1 MYIEPSTIVELFP
14 GVPLE
19 PSYIHTLYWNS
30 LIDQNSYFGNYAGKR
45 VFTQFTYQ
53 RDKRGYL
60 RLPLTMGQTYGV
72 YNYMRF
78 KNSAF
83 ENKWFYAFITSIE
96 YVSND
101 VLQITYA
108 IDVIQTWYFNLD
120 GTKGF
125 TINTCFV
132 EREHSRTDEIGEHLI
147 DEGLETGD
155 IINVATEWI
164 GESQFKNYAYAILA
178 TQGPN
183 GEKRSSVLWSIYS
196 GIYYQ
201 SYTSLNELT
210 TALQSYETGPSGSLE
225 PIIAILQFPNFF
237 IPGLDEVGIPELI
250 YTLEN
255 LVWRGPFGD
264 YTPKNKKLYTY
275 PYSFMSFTSPDG
287 QSNTLKYE
295 DFTLGPNNM
304 QFTCTGVAYPTANAL
319 IRPRWYA
326 GMVDNINYALTMNKF
341 PTCATTSDAFLA
353 WWAQNKNSIVTGA
366 IVNTVNAGS
375 DLLDNIPMFTGNN
388 AYQGAGNALSTFI
401 GGVAGKNPGL
411 NLMSMIPGVIDVLST
426 AAGETGKILASR
438 KDHKAVPDSL
448 IGNANCDNV
457 FTGIGK
463 YCCYITYNQIRP
475 EYAEAIDNYFS
486 MYGYACRK
494 VKAPTYN
501 ARPHWNYVKTKGAT
515 ISGNVPADDE
525 HKICSIFNNGITFWK
540 SPLEV
545 GDYSL
550 DNSPV

>member
-1 MYIEPSTIVELFP
+1 MYIEPSTIIELFP
-14 GVPLE
+14 AVPLE
-19 PSYIHTLYWNS
+19 PSYIHTLYWDS

-101 VLQITYA
+101 VLQITYS

-120 GTKGF
+120 GSKGF
-125 TINTCFV
+125 TVNTCFV
-132 EREHSRTDEIGEHLI
+132 EREHSETDELGDNLI
-147 DEGLETGD
+147 DEDLETGD

-164 GESQFKNYAYAILA
+164 AEEHFKSYGYAILA
-178 TQGPN
+178 SQGPN
-183 GEKRSSVLWSIYS
+183 GETRDSVLYNMFS
-196 GIYYQ
+196 GIYFQ
-201 SYTSLNELT
+201 TYTTLNELT
-210 TALQSYETGPSGSLE
+210 SALNAYRTGPTGSLE
-225 PIIAILQFPNFF
+225 PVVAILQFPNFI
-237 IPGLDEVGIPELI
+237 IPGIDEQGIPEVI

-264 YTPKNKKLYTY
+264 YTPKNKKLYTH
-275 PYSFMSFTSPDG
+275 PYSFMSFVSPDG

-295 DFTLGPNNM
+295 NFTLGPNNM
-304 QFTCTGVAYPTANAL
+304 QFTCTGVSYPTASV
-319 IRPRWYA
+319 IVRPRWYA
-326 GMVDNINYALTMNKF
+326 GMVDNINYMLTMTRF
-341 PTCATTSDAFLA
+341 PTCATTSDAFSA
-353 WWAQNKNSIVTGA
+353 WWAQNKTSLITGIVTDTVSSGIGSLTAYTGMHQKSSQKAGDSKGLEALAAILAGA
-366 IVNTVNAGS
+366 QFGKGALLNVGVNALTTAGIETAQ
-375 DLLDNIPMFTGNN
+375 LL
-388 AYQGAGNALSTFI
+388 
-401 GGVAGKNPGL
+401 
-411 NLMSMIPGVIDVLST
+411 
-426 AAGETGKILASR
+426 AAR
-438 KDHKAVPDSL
+438 KDHKALPDSV
-448 IGNANCDNV
+448 IGNANADNV
-457 FTGIGK
+457 MTGINK
-463 YCCYITYNQIRP
+463 YCCYVTYNQIRP
-475 EYAEAIDNYFS
+475 EYAESIDNYFT

-501 ARPHWNYVKTKGAT
+501 TRPHWNYIKTKGAT

-525 HKICSIFNNGITFWK
+525 HAICEIFNNGITFWK